1 MARVRLPSRPR
12 RGPTSSSSPP
22 RPPIVGRYGSSIGTL
37 QVVDTSQSPAVVKFT
52 EIGDQGDVW
61 NSTTVDVGVTVG
73 VGATDAIAFKYIMGE
88 DAESSTSN
96 TYYMGDAAVD
106 NVQVWCGEGT
116 APPEPPMPPPPP
128 AAPPPACGD
137 EYTASKLTKCA
148 KLVKKG
154 QYSKCVKKCDSYCCG
169 HLLVYHVDPP
179 SPPSTPPAPPCEDT
193 KGGKWCAKKTKTA
206 KKTKKFCKSSK
217 ATKCES
223 TCELC

>member
-73 VGATDAIAFKYIMGE
+73 VGATDAIAFKYIMG
-88 DAESSTSN
+88 TS
-96 TYYMGDAAVD
+96 YYGDAAVD

-148 KLVKKG
+148 KFVKKG

-179 SPPSTPPAPPCEDT
+179 SPPATPPPPPCEDT
-193 KGGKWCAKKTKTA
+193 KGSKWCAKKLKKAQCGKKKIA
-206 KKTKKFCKSSK
+206 KKCQ
-217 ATKCES
+217 ATCDSCE
-223 TCELC
+223 